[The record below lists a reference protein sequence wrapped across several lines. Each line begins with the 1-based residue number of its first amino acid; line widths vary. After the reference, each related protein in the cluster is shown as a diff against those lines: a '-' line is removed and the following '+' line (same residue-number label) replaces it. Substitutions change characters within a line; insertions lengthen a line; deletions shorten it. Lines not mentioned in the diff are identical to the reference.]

1 MLPVC
6 SPWGL
11 RLLDI
16 TNVADS
22 ESESEEEAYDSTD
35 LVPKDPYEEKLI
47 DSQDALVCS
56 DDTLVIP
63 LAKQAQSSD

>member
-1 MLPVC
+1 M
-6 SPWGL
+6 
-11 RLLDI
+11 
-16 TNVADS
+16 ADS

-63 LAKQAQSSD
+63 LAKQAQSSDY

>member
-1 MLPVC
+1 M
-6 SPWGL
+6 
-11 RLLDI
+11 
-16 TNVADS
+16 ADS
-22 ESESEEEAYDSTD
+22 ESESEEEVYDSTD